1 MRSKMATRL
10 AKKLTLVAA
19 VSLLAP
25 AIAQADSPGSYF
37 LDFPERMALVVDA
50 TGKAPKAMISEDAAR
65 ALTAGA
71 QPVSGANI
79 ILIYKGNLYI
89 VSDMRMGD
97 GRMASDMVRSSA
109 ANAGK

>member
-1 MRSKMATRL
+1 MTTHL
-10 AKKLTLVAA
+10 AKQLTLVAA

-65 ALTAGA
+65 AITAGA
-71 QPVSGANI
+71 QPVSGASI
-79 ILIYKGNLYI
+79 ILIYQGNLYI
-89 VSDMRMGD
+89 VPDKRLGD
-97 GRMASDMVRSSA
+97 GKMASDMVRSSA
-109 ANAGK
+109 SNAGK